1 MSDAT
6 ESTDL
11 PAVAGPGPNI
21 AQVDPPHPFKAALK
35 TVAIAAVVM
44 CIAIGLYAYLGQ
56 RPPVA
61 SGEVLAS
68 TVYPVHSLTNNGGSH
83 DSGMAG
89 STEYSDQV
97 LVLSKVRIRN
107 QTDIPLFMQDVGMTI
122 KLPDGTEMV
131 NVSASDKDMD
141 RVFTAYPS
149 LGYLRST
156 PIQRDVTLNP
166 GQFVE
171 GLAIFNFSISKEQW
185 DQLQTAKVVVQF
197 MHQKNLELLVTKS
210 EMKN

>member
-1 MSDAT
+1 MSDVS

-11 PAVAGPGPNI
+11 PKVSGPGPNL
-21 AQVDPPHPFKAALK
+21 AQVDPPHPFKSAIK
-35 TVAIAAVVM
+35 TVLIAAVVM
-44 CIAIGLYAYLGQ
+44 SIALGLYAYLGQ

-61 SGEVLAS
+61 AGEVLAT
-68 TVYPVHSLTNNGGSH
+68 TVYPVHSLTNNGGAR
-83 DSGMAG
+83 DTGMAG

-97 LVLSKVRIRN
+97 LILCKIRVRN
-107 QTDIPLFMQDVGMTI
+107 QTDIPLFMQDIDLTI
-122 KLPDGTEMV
+122 KLPDGTEQV

-141 RVFTAYPS
+141 RVFQAYPS
-149 LGYLRST
+149 LGYLRAA

-185 DQLQTAKVVVQF
+185 DTLQTAKVVVQF
-197 MHQKNLELLVTKS
+197 MHQKNLELVVS
-210 EMKN
+210 R